1 MVMLTAVGLKCTEF
15 RVENSG
21 ACQGAGE
28 VTPTLL
34 LHLEVAQAHHA
45 SCQGEPRVSE
55 LIPGLTRNHPSTDWL
70 CCDCTV
76 HLSLVLLFPSSVPCA
91 LGLLST
97 LLTKST
103 LFI

>member
-34 LHLEVAQAHHA
+34 LHLA
-45 SCQGEPRVSE
+45 SRQGEPRVSE